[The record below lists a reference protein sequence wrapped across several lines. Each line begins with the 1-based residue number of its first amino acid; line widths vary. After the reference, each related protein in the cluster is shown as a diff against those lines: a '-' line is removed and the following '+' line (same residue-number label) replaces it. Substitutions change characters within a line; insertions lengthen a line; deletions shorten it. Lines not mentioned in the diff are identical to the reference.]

1 MGVDTTTGGGNAT
14 PTVVTTIGDF
24 TNAVRGTNAAVV
36 YIQGVNITGSVAIG
50 SNKTVVGVCGGR
62 FTGHLAVDRSSN
74 VIVRNLKI
82 VGFNCT
88 DQGAVQAMACSGG
101 DDAVTV
107 ENGAHHVWFDHDDI
121 SDGSDGN
128 LDITQASD
136 FVTVSWTKFSYSTM
150 RADLVGGAD
159 ATGASGHRFSNLIGA
174 ADNNPI
180 DVGHLN
186 VTWHHNWWA
195 DNVNQRMPRTRYG
208 KIHIFNN
215 LYTSV
220 GDSYC
225 IAPGLAASIRDE
237 NNVFNGVRAPFN
249 LNMDDPTTVLTS
261 SGNLYMGSA
270 GVADI
275 GVAFTP
281 TYAYT
286 PDATT
291 GLEAAIRAGAGPK

>member
-1 MGVDTTTGGGNAT
+1 MGTDTTTGGGNAT
-14 PTVVTTIGDF
+14 PITVTNIADF

-36 YIQGVNITGSVAIG
+36 YVQGNLSGSVAIG
-50 SNKTVVGVCGGR
+50 SNKTIVGVCGAQ
-62 FTGHLAVDRSSN
+62 FTGHLAVDRSVN
-74 VIVRNLKI
+74 VILRNLKI

-101 DDAVTV
+101 DDAVSV
-107 ENGAHHVWFDHDDI
+107 ENSAHHVWFDHDDI

-136 FVTVSWTKFSYSTM
+136 FVTVSWTKFHYSTL

-225 IAPGLAASIRDE
+225 IAPGMAASIRDE
-237 NNVFNGVRAPFN
+237 NNVFNGVKAPFN

-261 SGNLYMGSA
+261 LGNLFMGNA

-275 GVAFTP
+275 GTAFTP
-281 TYAYT
+281 PYVYT
-286 PDATT
+286 PEATT
-291 GLEAAIRAGAGPK
+291 ALEAAIRAGAGPH